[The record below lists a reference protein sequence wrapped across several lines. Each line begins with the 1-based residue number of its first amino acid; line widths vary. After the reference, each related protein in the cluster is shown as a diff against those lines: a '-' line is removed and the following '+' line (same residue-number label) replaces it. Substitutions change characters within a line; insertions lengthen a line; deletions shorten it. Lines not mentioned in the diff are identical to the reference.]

1 MKTRLAFVLL
11 LLSASL
17 AAAQQTPDTIRLEP
31 VVVTATRVATPLSR
45 VTTAITVISGD
56 ELRRAGVRTVD
67 EALRTVSGAMVV
79 QTGSYGA
86 GTSLFLRGGESDYVQ
101 VLIDGVQ
108 INSPGEQ
115 FNWSGLSIEDIER
128 IEVVKGPASVLYGS
142 DAVAGVVQLFTKQ
155 RRGKPS
161 GQLSI
166 AAGRGNKVGAQAAGT
181 FDNISLR
188 GELSGSTGTAAYS
201 LGLSHF
207 DTEGAYAF
215 NNDHRSTSVTGSASL
230 AVDRTQFDASA
241 RYALNRFHFPTD
253 GSGQLADSNQYQD
266 ASILAVA
273 LSASRRFSPKL
284 DLDARVTHS
293 QNQDTTDDQ
302 PDDAADTLG
311 FFSFNSAQRFSRQ
324 NVDLRLN
331 YRLNELSTLTVGSEF
346 EWQASRGSYSSPFGA
361 SPETTDQRSNRA
373 AYAQLLADFSRVSV
387 QLGARGEDNQKFGNV
402 ATYRGGIAAR
412 VSSSVRLRASA
423 GTGFK
428 EPRFFEQFAQGFVR
442 GNPELEPERSRSLE
456 GALDVT
462 VGRVTLTS
470 SYFDQK
476 FTNLIQYVA
485 VTADPNAPNYMNVA
499 GARASGLELSAAVH
513 SGRIAATGSYTLLD
527 TEVTDEGAGNDAS
540 FQKGE
545 QLLRRPRHSASAG
558 VRADL
563 GQNTLGVSVHYAG
576 ERADL
581 DFSSF
586 PANRVTLPAYT
597 RVDVSA
603 QRPLLRSVSVSLKI
617 ENALNEDY
625 QEVLNFPA
633 RGRVVL
639 LGATLAF

>member
-1 MKTRLAFVLL
+1 MKKLL
-11 LLSASL
+11 TVALVTVSASA
-17 AAAQQTPDTIRLEP
+17 AAAQEIQDTIQLDP
-31 VVVTATRVATPLSR
+31 IVVSATRVPQLLSR
-45 VTTAITVISGD
+45 VTASVTVITG
-56 ELRRAGVRTVD
+56 EQLRRGGIRTVD
-67 EALRTVSGAMVV
+67 EALRTVSGAAVV

-86 GTSLFLRGGESDYVQ
+86 ATSLFLRGGESDYVQ
-101 VLIDGVQ
+101 VLIAGVQ

-115 FNWSGLSIEDIER
+115 FNWSNLSIEDIER
-128 IEVVKGPASVLYGS
+128 IEVVKGPSSVLYGS

-161 GQLSI
+161 GQLSF

-181 FDNISLR
+181 FDNADVHGDI
-188 GELSGSTGTAAYS
+188 SGSTGTAAYS

-215 NNDHRSTSVTGSASL
+215 NNDHRSTSITGRASL

-253 GSGQLADSNQYQD
+253 GSGRLADRNQYQD
-266 ASILAVA
+266 ASILAA
-273 LSASRRFSPKL
+273 GLNASRRFSPKL
-284 DLDARVTHS
+284 DLDARVTHN
-293 QNQDTTDDQ
+293 QNENTTDDQ

-331 YRLNELSTLTVGSEF
+331 YRPNVLATLTVGSEF
-346 EWQASRGSYSSPFGA
+346 EWQASRGSSSSPFGD
-361 SPETTDQRSNRA
+361 SPATTDQRSNRA

-387 QLGARGEDNQKFGNV
+387 QLGVRGEDNEKFGNV

-456 GALDVT
+456 GAVDVT
-462 VGRVTLTS
+462 VGGVTLTS
-470 SYFDQK
+470 SYFDQQ
-476 FTNLIQYVA
+476 FTNLIQFVA
-485 VTADPNAPNYMNVA
+485 VTADPNDPNYMNVA

-513 SGRIAATGSYTLLD
+513 SGRVAATGSYTLLD
-527 TEVTDEGAGNDAS
+527 TEVTAEGDGNDAS

-545 QLLRRPRHSASAG
+545 ELLRRPRHSASAG
-558 VRADL
+558 VSADL
-563 GQNTLGVSVHYAG
+563 AQNTIGVSVHYVG

-586 PANRVTLPAYT
+586 PADRVTLPAYT
-597 RVDVSA
+597 RMDVSA
-603 QRPLLRSVSVSLKI
+603 QRPLMRSLSVALKI
-617 ENALNEDY
+617 ENALDEDY